1 MFPFWEVAIRPVL
14 EAVRPR
20 RVIEIGALRGETT
33 TLMLECLGAGA
44 ELHVIDPVP
53 EFDPAEHERAFPGR
67 YIFHRD
73 ISHSVLPHLPP
84 ADVALIDGDHNWYT
98 VYHELK
104 MLSAAARDAGSPL
117 PVLVMH
123 DVCWP
128 YGRRDLYYAPERI
141 PEEFRQPYDQRGMR
155 PDRKQ
160 LLPRAGG
167 LNPTMNNAVTEGGDR
182 NGVMTA
188 LDDFT
193 AEFDRPLRRV
203 VLPIYFGLVIVA
215 EEARL
220 QENRALAA
228 VMDRLESAESKQE
241 LLELAESVRLQAMIF
256 QHNVF
261 FHREGLLE
269 RAATR
274 YLNLL
279 KSALLDELYLENDV
293 RLEYLADCIEH
304 QRTPDRAKLRD
315 PVRQMKHETLQMEN
329 SRRAGALPGYP
340 KGASLLPY
348 TEMGRTR
355 LEALERCLDT
365 ARRNG
370 AAGQLVDCGTGRGG
384 AAIFMRGYLD
394 AHDLGDR
401 DVWVADTFRVSE
413 HEAAGLLDL
422 SADLNIVRD
431 GFRRFDLLDDRVH
444 FLQGPYRE
452 TLPRAPVDEV
462 ALLRVGG
469 GLGAASRD
477 VLDALYGKVA
487 AGGVVVV
494 DEYADE
500 RCQRAVDDFRATHG
514 LGQHVERIDWS
525 GIWWQKQAGEEHVAV
540 TPAADRAHTAPL
552 APSQPTTTTDLS
564 VVVVFFNMRREA
576 RRTLHSLSRSYQR
589 GLEDLDYEVI
599 VVDNGSDEDERLG
612 EDFVRSFGPEF
623 RYLDLGEGATPTP
636 AVALNRGLAI
646 ASGESLAFMIDGAHV
661 LTPGVLRYG
670 MSGLRTYE
678 PAIVATQQW
687 YVGPGQQ
694 GNQQDTGYN
703 QRYEDSLFN
712 EIEWPSDGY
721 RLFDIGHFI
730 GDRDWLDGLWE
741 SNCMFVSRKLL
752 EQVGGYDEAFEMA
765 GGGYTNLDFYER
777 IGSAP
782 GINVVTILGEGSFH
796 QLHGGMTTNQ
806 LDSDGRRQRIV
817 SYADHYAELR
827 GRPFKGPGKTIHY
840 VGTMF
845 QGALRSRARRMT
857 AIAFRDARTA
867 SGPDGRPDGP
877 SPIPEELITEF
888 TDAFWHSLAWR
899 DTTWLGRRVHKA
911 PTDLVVYQ
919 ELIHRVRPDWIIE
932 TGTGGGGRALFLAS
946 VCELV
951 DHGEVLSIDRRLA
964 DDLPQHPRITY
975 LEGHAHEAPVAQR
988 VKETVGPDPRAFVI
1002 LGSTG
1007 SHLRM
1012 IKEFEAFHGIVPVGS
1027 YVVVEETIVNGH
1039 PVWPGFGPGPFEATK
1054 RILAAHGN
1062 FTADPKMEKYA
1073 VTFNP
1078 GGFLKRLR

>member
-1 MFPFWEVAIRPVL
+1 MFPFWEVAIEPVL
-14 EAVRPR
+14 EATQPR

-33 TLMLECLGAGA
+33 RLMLERLGADA
-44 ELHVIDPVP
+44 ELHVIDPAP

-73 ISHSVLPHLPP
+73 ISHNVLPHLPP

-98 VYHELK
+98 VYHELR
-104 MLSAAARDAGSPL
+104 MLSATAREAGKPL

-123 DVCWP
+123 DVGWP

-155 PDRKQ
+155 PDREQ
-160 LLPRAGG
+160 LLPRGGG
-167 LNPTMNNAVTEGGDR
+167 LNPTMNNAITEGGKR

-193 AEFDRPLRRV
+193 AEYDRPLRRV
-203 VLPIYFGLVIVA
+203 VLPIYFGLAIVA
-215 EEARL
+215 EEAQLR
-220 QENRALAA
+220 ENPELAA
-228 VMDRLESAESKQE
+228 VTSRLEGSESKQE
-241 LLELAESVRLQAMIF
+241 LLELAESVRLHAMIF

-261 FHREGLLE
+261 YHREGLLE

-279 KSALLDELYLENDV
+279 KSALLDEHYLENEV

-304 QRTPDRAKLRD
+304 NRTPDPTKLRD
-315 PVRQMKHETLQMEN
+315 PVRQMKHETHRLEN
-329 SRRAGALPGYP
+329 SRRAGALPEREGS
-340 KGASLLPY
+340 SLLPY
-348 TEMGRTR
+348 TDMGRIR
-355 LEALERCLDT
+355 LEALEKCLDK
-365 ARRNG
+365 ARVSG
-370 AAGQLVDCGTGRGG
+370 AEGHLVDCGTGRGG
-384 AAIFMRGYLD
+384 ASIFMRGYLD
-394 AHDLGDR
+394 AHELGDR
-401 DVWVADTFRVSE
+401 HVWVADTFRVTE
-413 HEAAGLLDL
+413 HGAAGLLDL

-452 TLPRAPVDEV
+452 TLPRAEIDEI
-462 ALLRVGG
+462 ALLWIGG
-469 GLGAASRD
+469 GLGDSSRD

-487 AGGVVVV
+487 AGGVIVV
-494 DEYADE
+494 DGYAAE
-500 RCQRAVDDFRATHG
+500 ACQRAVDAFRAANG
-514 LGQHVERIDWS
+514 LEQPIERIDWS
-525 GIWWQKQAGEEHVAV
+525 GIWWQKDAGEEHVAV
-540 TPAADRAHTAPL
+540 TPPAHRARTAP
-552 APSQPTTTTDLS
+552 APSQPTTIRDLS
-564 VVVVFFNMRREA
+564 VVIVFYNMRREA
-576 RRTLHSLSRSYQR
+576 RRTLHSLSRAYQQ

-599 VVDNGSDEDERLG
+599 VVENGSDDDERLG

-623 RYLDLGEGATPTP
+623 RYLDLGAGATPTP
-636 AVALNRGLAI
+636 AVALNRGLSM

-661 LTPGVLRYG
+661 LTPGVLRHG
-670 MSGLRTYE
+670 MAGLTTYA

-694 GNQQDTGYN
+694 GNQQETGYD
-703 QRYEDSLFN
+703 QGYEDSLFDQ
-712 EIEWPSDGY
+712 IEWPRDGY

-752 EQVGGYDEAFEMA
+752 EQVGGYDESFAMA

-777 IGSAP
+777 IGTTP
-782 GINVVTILGEGSFH
+782 GVNVVTILGEGSFH
-796 QLHGGMTTNQ
+796 QLHGGTTTNQ
-806 LDSDGRRQRIV
+806 LDSDGRRERIV

-857 AIAFRDARTA
+857 AIAFREARTTT
-867 SGPDGRPDGP
+867 GPDGRPTGP
-877 SPIPEELITEF
+877 SPIPDELTTDF

-946 VCELV
+946 VCDLV
-951 DHGEVLSIDRRLA
+951 EHGQVLSIDRRLA
-964 DDLPQHPRITY
+964 QDLPRHPRITY
-975 LEGHAHEAPVAQR
+975 IEGPAHEADAVRQVNEA
-988 VKETVGPDPRAFVI
+988 VGADPHALVI

-1012 IKEFEAFHGIVPVGS
+1012 VNEFEAFHVLVPVGS

-1062 FTADPKMEKYA
+1062 FASDPKVEKYA
-1073 VTFNP
+1073 LTFNP